1 MPGAI
6 RPTVDANRLIDLA
19 RALIR
24 IPSTNQPATGRS
36 EAAAAALI
44 AECMRGLGWSPLVED
59 AAPGR
64 PNVIAVVEGGL
75 PGPTLM
81 LEGHTDVVTEGDPTD
96 WSHDPFGAEVV
107 SGRLYGRGAAD
118 MKGGVAAMVYA
129 AAALAA
135 AGPFPGRLLL
145 AALADEEGLMLGVK
159 DFVRR
164 GHAAGVAAVIV
175 CEPQGGEVGI
185 AQKGAIRA
193 RINALGAMAHG
204 AMPDRGRNPIP
215 PLAELVARC
224 RRLEAELQVEAGVHP
239 FLGRPYITPTLMEA
253 GSPDQLNVI
262 PATGR
267 LGLDIRTT
275 PAVDHAVLLQRLSV
289 VCSDG
294 LDGLSMAVIDDRP
307 PTQTPADHPVVRAV
321 VDAHREIHDRA
332 PVLGG
337 VPGTTDG
344 TILWRDARVPCVTY
358 GPGGKW
364 IAHQV
369 DEYVEL
375 DDLVRSAE
383 VYAEAARRFLRV
395 GIDSSSVR
403 V

>member
-1 MPGAI
+1 MPAAF
-6 RPTVDANRLIDLA
+6 RATVDDDGLIEFA
-19 RALIR
+19 RALVR
-24 IPSTNQPATGRS
+24 IPSSNQPAAGRS
-36 EAAAAALI
+36 EAAAAALV
-44 AECMRGLGWSPLVED
+44 AERMRSLGWSPLVDD

-64 PNVIAVVEGGL
+64 PNVSAVVEGGL

-81 LEGHTDVVTEGDPTD
+81 FEGHTDVVTEGDPSD
-96 WSHDPFGAEVV
+96 WSHDPFGAELVN
-107 SGRLYGRGAAD
+107 GRLYGRGAAD
-118 MKGGVAAMVYA
+118 MKGGVAAMIYA

-164 GHAAGVAAVIV
+164 GRAAGVAAAIV

-193 RINALGAMAHG
+193 CVDALGSMAHG
-204 AMPDRGRNPIP
+204 AMPDQGRNPIP

-224 RRLEAELQVEAGVHP
+224 RRLEAELQVEAGEHP
-239 FLGRPYITPTLMEA
+239 LLGRPYITPTLIEA

-262 PATGR
+262 PAIGR

-275 PAVDHAVLLQRLSV
+275 PQVDHAGLLDRLSAA
-289 VCSDG
+289 CADG
-294 LDGLSMAVIDDRP
+294 LHGLSMMVIDDRP

-321 VDAHREIHDRA
+321 VEAHRQIHDQA

-344 TILWRDARVPCVTY
+344 TILWRDAAVPVVTY

-375 DDLVRSAE
+375 EDLVRSAA
-383 VYAEAARRFLRV
+383 VYAEAARLFFRV

>member
-1 MPGAI
+1 VPAAF
-6 RPTVDANRLIDLA
+6 PSTVDADRLIDFA
-19 RALIR
+19 RALVR
-24 IPSTNQPATGRS
+24 IPSSNQPAVGRS
-36 EAAAAALI
+36 EAAAAALV
-44 AECMRGLGWSPLVED
+44 AERMRGLGWAPLVQD

-81 LEGHTDVVTEGDPTD
+81 LEGHSDVVTEGNPSD

-107 SGRLYGRGAAD
+107 GGRLYGRGAAD
-118 MKGGVAAMVYA
+118 MKGGLASMIYA

-175 CEPQGGEVGI
+175 CEPQGGEVGV

-193 RINALGAMAHG
+193 RIDAVGSMAHG

-215 PLAELVARC
+215 PMAELVTRC
-224 RRLEAELQVEAGVHP
+224 RRLEAELQVQAGEHP
-239 FLGRPYITPTLMEA
+239 LLGKPFITPTLIEA

-275 PAVDHAVLLQRLSV
+275 PAVDHALLLHRLSV
-289 VCSDG
+289 ACSDG
-294 LDGLSMAVIDDRP
+294 LDGLSMVVIDDRP
-307 PTQTPADHPVVRAV
+307 PTQTPADHPVVSAV
-321 VDAHREIHDRA
+321 VEAHRQIYNQA
-332 PVLGG
+332 PVLVG

-344 TILWRDARVPCVTY
+344 TILWRDAGVPTVTY

-383 VYAEAARRFLRV
+383 VYAEAARLFLRV
-395 GIDSSSVR
+395 GIDASSVR